1 MKKVL
6 DIGIVKRYIYTTG
19 TRTEDNPM
27 PITQML
33 KEARE
38 AGQTTVVVSDG
49 VFGLYWVD
57 GRGTTARERVNNQRQ
72 IWLFIPR

>member
-1 MKKVL
+1 
-6 DIGIVKRYIYTTG
+6 
-19 TRTEDNPM
+19 M

-38 AGQTTVVVSDG
+38 AGETTVVVSDG

-57 GRGTTARERVNNQRQ
+57 GRGTTTRERVNNQRQ
-72 IWLFIPR
+72 IWMFIPRG

>member
-1 MKKVL
+1 
-6 DIGIVKRYIYTTG
+6 
-19 TRTEDNPM
+19 M

-38 AGQTTVVVSDG
+38 AGQTTVVVADG

-57 GRGTTARERVNNQRQ
+57 GRGRTKRERVNNQRQ